1 MATKSIKSFLGTGW
15 GFPPTFSRDALQ
27 VGMLSNEA
35 DIQSSLEILLSTRQ
49 GERIMLPGYGCN
61 LDEMV
66 FEPMTTTFKT
76 YIKDM
81 IQTAILYYE
90 PRIDVQHI
98 SLDETRDAEGVIVVI
113 IEYVVRSTNSR
124 YNFVYPFYKNEGT
137 QVNK

>member
-1 MATKSIKSFLGTGW
+1 MNASKSFLGTGW
-15 GFPPTFSRDALQ
+15 GFPPTFSRDTLQ
-27 VGMLSNEA
+27 VEMLSDEA

-49 GERIMLPGYGCN
+49 GERVMLHKYGCN

-81 IQTAILYYE
+81 IKTAILYYE
-90 PRIDVQHI
+90 PRIDVKKI
-98 SLDETRDAEGVIVVI
+98 SLDETRDAEGVIVII

>member
-1 MATKSIKSFLGTGW
+1 MKAVKSFLGIGW
-15 GFPPTFSRDALQ
+15 GFPPTFSKRTMEVD
-27 VGMLSNEA
+27 MLSDEE
-35 DIQSSLEILLSTRQ
+35 DIRSSLHILLSTRQ
-49 GERIMLPGYGCN
+49 GERVMLHKYGCN

-90 PRIDVQHI
+90 PRIDAKKI
-98 SLDETRDAEGVIVVI
+98 TIDDSRDAEGVIVVI